1 MTRSTQSFILE
12 GIYES
17 LIADGLVSKDN
28 IELLGDISQE
38 DNVGRVAITINATD
52 NETSVVGT
60 GPSSYYS
67 MFVGITV
74 VVEREESILHDDLAV
89 AIAERISRLR
99 DAQYV
104 TRLPETCKKIQNYI
118 ADVELRREYIDANDS
133 KRVTIRLEFE
143 IQYLRE

>member
-28 IELLGDISQE
+28 IELLGDISQD
-38 DNVGRVAITINATD
+38 DNVGRVAINVDSND
-52 NETSVVGT
+52 NETSVVTT
-60 GPSSYYS
+60 GPSDYYS

-74 VVEREESILHDDLAV
+74 VAEREEAIINDDMAV
-89 AIAERISRLR
+89 AISKRISGLR
-99 DAQYV
+99 QAKYIA
-104 TRLPETCKKIQNYI
+104 RLPETCRVVQTYV
-118 ADVELRREYIDANDS
+118 ADVDLRREYIDPNDS
-133 KRVTIRLEFE
+133 KRVTIRLDFE